1 MQRILLFLS
10 FLLLIQQ
17 PSFAR
22 ITLRQ
27 HQKAIRNTG
36 NTTRSIAELHTHWQ
50 NFGPRKKRHHPN
62 DEDRYYNMS
71 QGITAFTSVFLSLAS
86 FVAFAL
92 TGVEFFI
99 FPALIFAGISVV
111 LGAVGMK
118 RMKPGYAL
126 AGMILGFLELI
137 VGIVALAS
145 LPPM

>member
-17 PSFAR
+17 PSTAR
-22 ITLRQ
+22 IAAKQ
-27 HQKAIRNTG
+27 HQQTNRNKG
-36 NTTRSIAELHTHWQ
+36 NTTLSISELHAVWQ
-50 NFGPRKKRHHPN
+50 NFGPRKKRHRPT
-62 DEDRYYNMS
+62 DEDRYYSMS
-71 QGITAFTSVFLSLAS
+71 QGITAFASVFLSLAS

-99 FPALIFAGISVV
+99 FPALIFAGISVI

-145 LPPM
+145 LPSL